1 MRLILARHGETDS
14 NRDRLALGRE
24 DVPLNERGRLQARAL
39 ARALAG
45 QSIAALYASPLR
57 RAVDTARALA
67 DALGLPVEID
77 HGLIEM
83 DVGEMEG
90 ITFQEMRNRYGDF
103 LRRWFSEDAGELP
116 MPGGERLR
124 DVQERAWAALERL
137 RQRHPQST
145 VLAVTHNFVILTLLC
160 RALGLSLADFRRFR
174 HELGAFTTLDV
185 RDDRIVLTRLN
196 DTCHLQ
202 AEGLTESASW
212 WRSRSS

>member
-39 ARALAG
+39 ARALAN
-45 QSIAALYASPLR
+45 QPVDAIYSSPLR
-57 RAVDTARALA
+57 RALDTARALA
-67 DALGLPVEID
+67 EALGLPVQTD
-77 HGLIEM
+77 DGLIEM

-90 ITFQEMRNRYGDF
+90 ITFQEMRERYGDL
-103 LRRWFSEDAGELP
+103 LRRWFSEDAGDVS

-124 DVQERAWAALERL
+124 DVQDRAWAALERL
-137 RQRHPQST
+137 RRRHPEGT

-174 HELGAFTTLDV
+174 HELAAFTTLDV

-202 AEGLTESASW
+202 AEGLTENAPW